1 MKKLLALM
9 LTVIVLASFTLTA
22 FAVSVDYT
30 FKMTAED
37 GIDYI
42 YHFGSLDEGEEVSE
56 DTGIIINN
64 KKYSL
69 VKDNDT
75 TQLEKAKS
83 SKKFGVGILDENN
96 ILGDTYSATPYV
108 TVGGEDKTG
117 ASTTVVKAETKSANA
132 NLKALSVSGETLYP
146 AFSNDVTEYY
156 VAYPEGQIPDVLPE
170 VSYTKDSSNATVE
183 SKTENNKTTITV
195 TAENGTTKIYTVTFA
210 EYVEQALVA
219 DKMLQRVYNVAFD
232 SNRIKSLPY
241 DNTNKDIASYNYVKT
256 LFEGPTGNSIL
267 LHFNFNIKDTDGNY
281 VMPED
286 FMLIDAELSLYA
298 RNATVAYETTEY
310 TTLVV
315 SRTDENWTQDEYTKE
330 ANSPINRTQVAEAQI
345 ATMTTALKAYK
356 KDNFTP
362 YTIKLDAS
370 QFSKRSDLMLTF
382 HKKEAHN
389 SGNFL
394 YSPRFNLTSDA
405 PITLT
410 VKYIKK

>member
-117 ASTTVVKAETKSANA
+117 AITTVVKAETKSANA

-195 TAENGTTKIYTVTFA
+195 TAENGATKTYTVTFA
-210 EYVEQALVA
+210 EWVEKTLVA
-219 DKMLQRVYNVAFD
+219 DKLTRKRTSAVYSKNDEKALPID
-232 SNRIKSLPY
+232 SSITNYTRCIY
-241 DNTNKDIASYNYVKT
+241 FMTNAVNCGGNTDIY
-256 LFEGPTGNSIL
+256 
-267 LHFNFNIKDTDGNY
+267 HFNFNLTGEGA
-281 VMPED
+281 MPEE
-286 FMLIDAELSLYA
+286 FVMIDAQLSLYA
-298 RNATVAYETTEY
+298 RVDSTAYATPENKTLVISKTDEDWTVDGYTKPAQHLISATPLAEKEIETNAKAINYKDISAFNEY
-310 TTLVV
+310 TV
-315 SRTDENWTQDEYTKE
+315 S
-330 ANSPINRTQVAEAQI
+330 
-345 ATMTTALKAYK
+345 
-356 KDNFTP
+356 
-362 YTIKLDAS
+362 LDAS
-370 QFSKRSDLMLTF
+370 KFSKPSDLMLSF
-382 HKKEAHN
+382 HKKEVETVKRIYIY
-389 SGNFL
+389 L
-394 YSPRFNLTSDA
+394 EETYPV
-405 PITLT
+405 TLT